1 LVKKHLERYETLICI
16 LTIVIYLVVN
26 SYLLNNFGTTHYITA
41 ISNLVLSLGIIMYI
55 TSSKL
60 LDYYSLTTFPNP
72 KKYMYF
78 IPLILLV
85 SLNLIGGIKIINTL
99 DEILWHILTMI
110 CVGFLEEIIFRGLLF
125 KMMAKDNE
133 RLAIIVTTI
142 TFGIGHIINLLNGA
156 EFLTTIIQIVYAMA
170 GGYLF
175 AVVLIKCKSLWPCI
189 LTHIGI
195 NALSIFNAENMV
207 TMYIVPVLLVV
218 ISLGYAYW
226 LNKKYKDKEYIP
238 E

>member
-1 LVKKHLERYETLICI
+1 MKKHLEKYETLICI
-16 LTIVIYLVVN
+16 LAIVIYLVVN
-26 SYLLNNFGTTHYITA
+26 SYLLNNFGTTNYITA
-41 ISNLVLSLGIIMYI
+41 IVNGVLSLGIILYI
-55 TSSKL
+55 ASNKL
-60 LDYYSLTTFPNP
+60 LEYYSLTRFPNP
-72 KKYMYF
+72 KKFLYF

-85 SLNLIGGIKIINTL
+85 SLNLIGGIKIVNTL

-110 CVGFLEEIIFRGLLF
+110 SVGFLEEIIFRGLLF

-133 RLAIIVTTI
+133 KLAVIVTSI
-142 TFGIGHIINLLNGA
+142 TFGIGHVINLLNGA
-156 EFLTTIIQIVYAMA
+156 DVIPTIIQIIYAMS

-195 NALSIFNAENMV
+195 NALSIFNAGNMV
-207 TMYIVPVLLVV
+207 TMYIVPILLVV

-226 LNKKYKDKEYIP
+226 LNKKYKDKKYIP

>member
-1 LVKKHLERYETLICI
+1 MKKRIEKYETLICI
-16 LTIVIYLVVN
+16 LAIVIYLVVN

-41 ISNLVLSLGIIMYI
+41 IINLILSFGIIMYI
-55 TSSKL
+55 ASNKL
-60 LDYYSLTTFPNP
+60 LQYYSLRAFPNP
-72 KKYMYF
+72 KKFLYF

-85 SLNLIGGIKIINTL
+85 SLNLIGGIKIVNTL

-110 CVGFLEEIIFRGLLF
+110 SVGFLEEIIFRGLLF

-133 RLAIIVTTI
+133 KLAVIVTTI
-142 TFGIGHIINLLNGA
+142 TFGIGHVINLLNGA
-156 EFLTTIIQIVYAMA
+156 DVIPTLVQIIYAMA

-175 AVVLIKCKSLWPCI
+175 VVVLIKCKSLWPCI

-195 NALSIFNAENMV
+195 NALSIFNAGNMV
-207 TMYIVPVLLVV
+207 TMYIVPILLVV